1 MADVINLKQARKA
14 RDRDARLRQAEANRR
29 DNGRSKTERT
39 LSTFDKDRTQ
49 REQQGRK
56 ITKDEEK
63 D

>member
-14 RDRDARLRQAEANRR
+14 RDRDAKLRQAETNRR
-29 DNGRSKTERT
+29 EHGRSKADRT
-39 LSTFDKDRTQ
+39 LSTFEKGRTQ